1 MGIRIPYTQIP
12 EIFEL
17 ILNGK
22 SDKKSETPEKNVSFL
37 VGYVDRAKTLHSM
50 AGHNLPFKYWTS
62 VVFGSLLY
70 SVTFLQ
76 FEKTANYVS

>member
-1 MGIRIPYTQIP
+1 MGKVT
-12 EIFEL
+12 
-17 ILNGK
+17 K
-22 SDKKSETPEKNVSFL
+22 SLKPLKKMFHFWLGMVTEP
-37 VGYVDRAKTLHSM
+37 TLHSM

-62 VVFGSLLY
+62 VVFGSQLY